1 MRIEGW
7 SSVGSFVFLEQF
19 LSENFLMCRFV
30 AYLGSPI
37 LAEDLLFKPRYSLI
51 SAQSIN
57 AGEMSA
63 QVNGDGF
70 GIGWYAPDLDPE
82 PCVFRSIKPAWSDQN
97 LRNLSKKI
105 QAPSMFAHI
114 RAASPGMPVEEYNS
128 HPFTCGHLM
137 FMHNG
142 MIGGFKEIRRSL
154 LRKLSDTAYDAISG
168 STDSEHLFGLILNH
182 VENPNAE
189 ITCEEMMHATEK
201 GLHDLS
207 EILVEAEVKQH
218 SYINVCLT
226 NGKSLIAVRYTTN
239 HSVQPASMY
248 YMYGKEYHCRGEHC
262 AMEPSNGKPST
273 IVVASEPF
281 TSKRS
286 EWMKVERNSILTVD
300 EEMRISFRNVDLP
313 IEHIISEA

>member
-1 MRIEGW
+1 
-7 SSVGSFVFLEQF
+7 FLR
-19 LSENFLMCRFV
+19 ENFLMCRFI

-37 LAEDLLFKPRYSLI
+37 LADALLYKPRHSLI

-128 HPFTCGHLM
+128 HPFTCGRLM

-154 LRKLSDTAYDAISG
+154 LRKLNDMSYDAISG

-182 VENPNAE
+182 IEDPFSEIACEQLVE
-189 ITCEEMMHATEK
+189 ATEK
-201 GLHDLS
+201 GLQDIS
-207 EILVEAEVKQH
+207 DILVEAEIKQH

-248 YMYGKEYHCRGEHC
+248 YMYGREYHCRGEHC
-262 AMEPSNGKPST
+262 TMEPSNGTPSA

>member
-1 MRIEGW
+1 
-7 SSVGSFVFLEQF
+7 
-19 LSENFLMCRFV
+19 
-30 AYLGSPI
+30 
-37 LAEDLLFKPRYSLI
+37 
-51 SAQSIN
+51 
-57 AGEMSA
+57 
-63 QVNGDGF
+63 
-70 GIGWYAPDLDPE
+70 
-82 PCVFRSIKPAWSDQN
+82 
-97 LRNLSKKI
+97 
-105 QAPSMFAHI
+105 
-114 RAASPGMPVEEYNS
+114 
-128 HPFTCGHLM
+128 M

-154 LRKLSDTAYDAISG
+154 LRKLNDTAYDAISG

-182 VENPNAE
+182 IEHPHAK
-189 ITCEEMMHATEK
+189 ISCEELMLATEK

-207 EILVEAEVKQH
+207 EILVEANVKQH

-226 NGKSLIAVRYTTN
+226 NGNSLIAVRYTTN
-239 HSVQPASMY
+239 HSVQPASLY

-300 EEMRISFRNVDLP
+300 EEMRISFRNIDLP

>member
-1 MRIEGW
+1 
-7 SSVGSFVFLEQF
+7 
-19 LSENFLMCRFV
+19 MCRFV

-37 LAEDLLFKPRYSLI
+37 LADDLLYKPRYSLI

-70 GIGWYAPDLDPE
+70 GIGWYAPDLDAE

-128 HPFTCGHLM
+128 HPFTSGQLM

-154 LRKLSDTAYDAISG
+154 LRRLNDAAYDAISG

-182 VENPNAE
+182 IENPHADLSCKE
-189 ITCEEMMHATEK
+189 LMLATEK

-207 EILVEAEVKQH
+207 EILLEAEVKQH

-262 AMEPSNGKPST
+262 TMEPSNGKPST

-300 EEMRISFRNVDLP
+300 EEMRISFRNIDLP
-313 IEHIISEA
+313 IEHVISEA

>member
-1 MRIEGW
+1 
-7 SSVGSFVFLEQF
+7 
-19 LSENFLMCRFV
+19 MCRFV

-37 LAEDLLFKPRYSLI
+37 LADDLLYKPRYSLI

-70 GIGWYAPDLDPE
+70 GIGWYAPDLDAE

-128 HPFTCGHLM
+128 HPFTSGQLM

-154 LRKLSDTAYDAISG
+154 LRRLNDAAYDAISG

-182 VENPNAE
+182 IENPHADLS
-189 ITCEEMMHATEK
+189 CEELMIATEK
-201 GLHDLS
+201 GLQDLS
-207 EILVEAEVKQH
+207 EILLEAEVKQH

-262 AMEPSNGKPST
+262 TMEPSNGKPST

-313 IEHIISEA
+313 IEHVISEA

>member
-1 MRIEGW
+1 
-7 SSVGSFVFLEQF
+7 
-19 LSENFLMCRFV
+19 MCRFV

-37 LAEDLLFKPRYSLI
+37 LADDLLYKPRYSLI

-70 GIGWYAPDLDPE
+70 GIGWYAPDLDAE

-128 HPFTCGHLM
+128 HPFTSGQLM

-154 LRKLSDTAYDAISG
+154 LRRLNDVAYDAISG

-182 VENPNAE
+182 IENPHADLS
-189 ITCEEMMHATEK
+189 CEELMIATEK

-207 EILVEAEVKQH
+207 EILLEAEVKQH

-262 AMEPSNGKPST
+262 TMEPSNGKPST

-300 EEMRISFRNVDLP
+300 EEMRISFRNIDLP
-313 IEHIISEA
+313 IEHVISEA

>member
-1 MRIEGW
+1 
-7 SSVGSFVFLEQF
+7 
-19 LSENFLMCRFV
+19 MCRFV

-37 LAEDLLFKPRYSLI
+37 LADDLLYKPRYSLI

-128 HPFTCGHLM
+128 HPFTSGQLM

-154 LRKLSDTAYDAISG
+154 LRRLNDGAYDAISG
-168 STDSEHLFGLILNH
+168 STDSEHMFGLILNH
-182 VENPNAE
+182 IENPLADLS
-189 ITCEEMMHATEK
+189 CEELMLATEK

-207 EILVEAEVKQH
+207 EILLEAEVKQH

-262 AMEPSNGKPST
+262 TMEPSNGKPST

-300 EEMRISFRNVDLP
+300 EEMRISFRNIDLP
-313 IEHIISEA
+313 IEHVISEA

>member
-1 MRIEGW
+1 
-7 SSVGSFVFLEQF
+7 
-19 LSENFLMCRFV
+19 MCRFI

-37 LAEDLLFKPRYSLI
+37 LADDLLYKPRYSLI

-70 GIGWYAPDLDPE
+70 GIGWYAPEIDTE

-97 LRNLSKKI
+97 LRNLSRKI

-114 RAASPGMPVEEYNS
+114 RAASPGMPVEEFNS
-128 HPFTCGHLM
+128 HPFTSGQLM

-154 LRKLSDTAYDAISG
+154 LRRLNDTAYDVISG

-182 VENPNAE
+182 VKDPNAD
-189 ITCEEMMHATEK
+189 ITCEELMQATEM

-207 EILVEAEVKQH
+207 EILVEADVKQH

-248 YMYGKEYHCRGEHC
+248 YMYGKEYHCRGEYC
-262 AMEPSNGKPST
+262 TMEPSIGKPST

-281 TSKRS
+281 TAKRS

-300 EEMRISFRNVDLP
+300 EEMRICFRNVDLP
-313 IEHIISEA
+313 IEHVISEA